1 VLLGPAE
8 RFSGLLAMATGEYE
22 EALHLFDTVADKVAG
37 APPQA
42 ARLQANRARA
52 LLRLAQGRGGR
63 AGLVAAARLLTE
75 AGATADRLGMR
86 ALAGEA
92 SELLSEC

>member
-1 VLLGPAE
+1 VRRRRARWHGREAE
-8 RFSGLLAMATGEYE
+8 LSAF
-22 EALHLFDTVADKVAG
+22 
-37 APPQA
+37 PPQA

-52 LLRLAQGRGGR
+52 LLRLAQCRGGR
-63 AGLVAAARLLTE
+63 AGPAAAARLLTE